1 MKKLLLL
8 LFVLLPMAALAE
20 EIAFTKYI
28 TYKGSVDANGKPS
41 GKGKIEVTYNQTK
54 DLRKDVLEG
63 VFANAVVTDA
73 KLTLEKYNG
82 PFWINSCTYKGV
94 VEYSIAN
101 NGKSITFKL
110 KGGKIKDASYSS
122 CTIVADYP
130 LEIKRTPHDSGCELK
145 TEAFYTDIKSPTN
158 HASITEI
165 FQPFNTSL
173 LGSEAGYTQGTVYD
187 LGNDWKLNR
196 IGEAE
201 VATFSNGS
209 QLMKVRDRIGVE
221 YSNGDNI
228 TYDINQN
235 AVVSFTKTYQD
246 TIVTYN
252 IKNTKSSVQYPDGAE
267 YVGSLN
273 FEQEIPD
280 FSDYFKKVMLSD
292 IFTNS
297 GVSLGSGTLT
307 RNEEQI
313 TYKDGK
319 SSEDLARE
327 ERQRKE
333 KAQIEKQLAE
343 KELQEKVNE
352 LSKKYGVTN
361 DKDGKDLIKVYTDAE
376 EGMDEAWAI
385 VGNHFYK
392 GKGVKKNITK
402 AIECYKKAMASTN
415 ESHSAKCFGMLFMA
429 DLYWKGIGVAKD
441 RVKAA
446 IYYADCLKATA
457 WAWSIYGT
465 NYAKERPLA
474 ALRSGT
480 VFEQGVKG
488 VKYIDAAIE
497 CYRECVSEGTYDEI
511 TAEATYKLGYYME
524 KGRYK
529 AKRNRFGTYTPNYG
543 LARTYYHDAIT
554 YGDAKTKS
562 LAKQGLQRIGF

>member
-1 MKKLLLL
+1 
-8 LFVLLPMAALAE
+8 MAALAE

-446 IYYADCLKATA
+446 IYYAL
-457 WAWSIYGT
+457 S
-465 NYAKERPLA
+465 
-474 ALRSGT
+474 
-480 VFEQGVKG
+480 
-488 VKYIDAAIE
+488 
-497 CYRECVSEGTYDEI
+497 
-511 TAEATYKLGYYME
+511 
-524 KGRYK
+524 
-529 AKRNRFGTYTPNYG
+529 
-543 LARTYYHDAIT
+543 
-554 YGDAKTKS
+554 
-562 LAKQGLQRIGF
+562 LQRNAAKPHNLSNK